1 MSLLTLFKVASFTFI
16 DLSYKHNFESAVFG
30 EEITRSYLILEEIGC
45 GNSSV
50 VRKAMNKHTGEL
62 CAIKI
67 IKKHI
72 FATHMKTKDQI
83 MREVRVLKNVS
94 HPNIIK
100 YEKILNCDDYLYIVL
115 ELATGGDLF
124 DRIGKISEKEA
135 VNIFKQILEAVEY
148 LHSLGIAHRDLK
160 PENILLSAD
169 NKVKI
174 TDFGLSKITDSNNMV
189 TLCGTPS
196 YLGMFFHYFYSCFT
210 FILIIYNKS
219 S

>member
-1 MSLLTLFKVASFTFI
+1 
-16 DLSYKHNFESAVFG
+16 
-30 EEITRSYLILEEIGC
+30 
-45 GNSSV
+45 
-50 VRKAMNKHTGEL
+50 MNKRTGQL

-67 IKKHI
+67 IKKHV
-72 FATHMKTKDQI
+72 FATQMKAKDQI
-83 MREVRVLKNVS
+83 LREVRVLKSVS

-100 YEKILNCDDYLYIVL
+100 YENILNCDDYLYIVL

-124 DRIGKISEKEA
+124 DRIGKLNETEA
-135 VNIFKQILEAVEY
+135 IYIFKQVLEAVEY

-169 NKVKI
+169 NKVKL

-196 YLGMFFHYFYSCFT
+196 YLGMLLFKLNS
-210 FILIIYNKS
+210 N
-219 S
+219 